1 MVKLLAVF
9 ERVIISALIVLMAL
23 IILLATIDLA
33 WVIVEGLLQPPW
45 FRFPAA
51 ELLDTFGAFL
61 LVLVGIELLD
71 TIRAYL
77 SEHVVHAEIVFM
89 AAIIAVARKVITL
102 DIKDLS
108 PTTLL
113 GIAAIILALS
123 AGHYLL
129 KQVRNHGRWDATLK
143 DREG

>member
-1 MVKLLAVF
+1 MHKLLAVF
-9 ERVIISALIVLMAL
+9 ERVIISTLIILMVL

-33 WVIVEGLLQPPW
+33 WVIFEGLLQPPW
-45 FRFPAA
+45 LRLPTAD
-51 ELLDTFGAFL
+51 LLDTFGAFL

-89 AAIIAVARKVITL
+89 AALIAVARKVITL
-102 DIKDLS
+102 DIKELS
-108 PTTLL
+108 SVTLL

-123 AGHYLL
+123 AGYYLL
-129 KQVRNHGRWDATLK
+129 KQLQKN
-143 DREG
+143 E